1 MRRPA
6 LRRARRRPSR
16 RVRSSRR
23 ITRRIATIGATLRR
37 WLFWPHTVRGWW
49 ASLARDLAPA
59 DLYHACGSLTIAAA
73 LAARDRSPVGPSG
86 ERAVVIYDAIDDV
99 FESNNVLDMPGPIRS
114 LHARRERDWARR
126 SDGLTTVN
134 EALADRLG
142 ARWGRR
148 PVVVPNYPEIA
159 ELAVEAAG
167 EPGPLRRELG
177 VGRDVPVVLFQGRLG
192 PRLGLDEAAEAV
204 LLVPGAILAV
214 LGFGRGFDRER
225 ARDDEPRFVG
235 RHRTLPARHPDE
247 LLAWTRDAD
256 VSLIPLPAVSV
267 NQQLS
272 SPNKLWES
280 LAAGTPVVVPSG
292 LTLMAGLVRDE
303 DLGVVADSPAA
314 TDLAAAIRTA
324 LDRLA
329 ADPEWRVRIQRD
341 RGRPVFVARRGC
353 RLSRPAGRAADRLIG
368 EPVERW

>member
-1 MRRPA
+1 
-6 LRRARRRPSR
+6 
-16 RVRSSRR
+16 
-23 ITRRIATIGATLRR
+23 
-37 WLFWPHTVRGWW
+37 
-49 ASLARDLAPA
+49 
-59 DLYHACGSLTIAAA
+59 
-73 LAARDRSPVGPSG
+73 
-86 ERAVVIYDAIDDV
+86 
-99 FESNNVLDMPGPIRS
+99 MPGPIRS

-134 EALADRLG
+134 EALADRLA

-148 PVVVPNYPEIA
+148 PTVVPNYPEVA
-159 ELAVEAAG
+159 ESPVDPV
-167 EPGPLRRELG
+167 EPGPLRRALG

-204 LLVPGAILAV
+204 LAVPGAILAV

-225 ARDDEPRFVG
+225 ARDDEPRFAG
-235 RHRTLPARHPDE
+235 RHRTLPAVHPDE
-247 LLAWTRDAD
+247 LLAWSRDAD
-256 VSLIPLPAVSV
+256 VSLIPLPPVSV

-303 DLGVVADSPAA
+303 DLGVVAASPAA
-314 TDLAAAIRTA
+314 PDLALAIRSA

-329 ADPEWRVRIQRD
+329 TDPGWRARI
-341 RGRPVFVARRGC
+341 
-353 RLSRPAGRAADRLIG
+353 SRIAADRHSWPVAAAAYRDLLDRLVTGSAVSRSNPG
-368 EPVERW
+368 ERAPT